1 MTVIAMS
8 RPEID
13 RVHVLR
19 DVVAERITVSE
30 AAQLLRITRRQ
41 VFRLAEGLPCGRSGG
56 AGVVTPWQA
65 QQPLLPGGAAHA
77 RCWR

>member
-19 DVVAERITVSE
+19 DVAADRISVRE
-30 AAQLLRITRRQ
+30 AAQLLRVTRR
-41 VFRLAEGLPCGRSGG
+41 
-56 AGVVTPWQA
+56 
-65 QQPLLPGGAAHA
+65 
-77 RCWR
+77 